1 MVGVNRYG
9 FYSSILVTGNAV
21 RFDPIK
27 SESAVYLI
35 YAETGWYREWSIR
48 PFIGDDSAIFLFQ
61 RAKTGRLAPEH
72 FRSYVDCTPNFA
84 GDAHNYEKRKE
95 LPCRSSF

>member
-48 PFIGDDSAIFLFQ
+48 PFIGDDSAFFCIREWSRPGNP
-61 RAKTGRLAPEH
+61 RA
-72 FRSYVDCTPNFA
+72 FA
-84 GDAHNYEKRKE
+84 
-95 LPCRSSF
+95 

>member
-48 PFIGDDSAIFLFQ
+48 PFIGNDSAIFLYQ
-61 RAKTGRLAPEH
+61 RVEQAREFPSIFVG
-72 FRSYVDCTPNFA
+72 S
-84 GDAHNYEKRKE
+84 
-95 LPCRSSF
+95 